1 MFYSYDYA
9 ETPVGA
15 WLEKGTRSW
24 RFIEW
29 SVDIPW
35 FWVTLVLSYE
45 EASWTDTFMFYLPQ
59 DIADLT
65 EQHANNIK
73 EIDVQLV
80 SPPRMNGTT
89 TWSMETIAEIVS
101 GIAIEKRRAVHVF
114 NCANGKSYRAEEKV
128 EEEIGR
134 ASG

>member
-80 SPPRMNGTT
+80 SPPSMNGTT
-89 TWSMETIAEIVS
+89 KWSMEPIAEIVS
-101 GIAIEKRRAVHVF
+101 GLPIKPSRPVTVF
-114 NCANGKSYRAEEKV
+114 KCTNGKST
-128 EEEIGR
+128 IGKIKLE
-134 ASG
+134 S